1 MAAPQRRP
9 TDRYRTYVK
18 KSDKLTPR
26 VSIRRFHDIFS
37 APGFTWIHLDSLG
50 FTWSFSELPLNWKVG
65 TDRRAVRGRLDEATL
80 PGFLTRNYPKLSWK
94 STTYDA

>member
-37 APGFTWIHLDSLG
+37 AGFTWIHLDSPGFTWIHLDSPG
-50 FTWSFSELPLNWKVG
+50 FTWIH
-65 TDRRAVRGRLDEATL
+65 LDS
-80 PGFLTRNYPKLSWK
+80 PGFTWIYLEFF
-94 STTYDA
+94 

>member
-65 TDRRAVRGRLDEATL
+65 DGSPSRPRSPRRGD
-80 PGFLTRNYPKLSWK
+80 PTRIFNPELSEIIMEINNL
-94 STTYDA
+94 

>member
-9 TDRYRTYVK
+9 TDRNRTYVK

-37 APGFTWIHLDSLG
+37 APGFTWIYLDSLG
-50 FTWSFSELPLNWKVG
+50 FTWSFSELPLIGRWGRIAEPSAVAS
-65 TDRRAVRGRLDEATL
+65 TRR
-80 PGFLTRNYPKLSWK
+80 PYP
-94 STTYDA
+94 DF